1 MTRRF
6 GIDTSVLVRLL
17 TGEPEESFEFCVT
30 KLSALIEDEAAEIFV
45 SNQVIGEAY
54 IAVQHHYGV
63 SKNDA
68 REGLL
73 QVLRSGLVA
82 PLNGKAVLAALED
95 LGGAGL
101 FDRLIAD
108 EYSRRGLR
116 VLTLDNRMAELPDVL
131 RLQDGPERLH

>member
-17 TGEPEESFEFCVT
+17 TGDPTADFAYCVR
-30 KLSALIEDEAAEIFV
+30 KLSTLVEEDGSEVFA

-63 SKNDA
+63 SKADA
-68 REGLL
+68 RAGLL
-73 QVLRSGLVA
+73 EVLRSGLVS
-82 PLNGKAVLAALED
+82 PLNGHAVFSALETSKSP
-95 LGGAGL
+95 GL

-108 EYSRRGLR
+108 EHSRAGLEI
-116 VLTLDNRMAELPDVL
+116 LTLDRMMALLSDVL
-131 RLQDGPERLH
+131 LL

>member
-6 GIDTSVLVRLL
+6 GIDTSVLVRLR

-30 KLSALIEDEAAEIFV
+30 KLSALLEDEAAEIFV